1 MYNKKEARG
10 QYIKNRLN
18 NGKYAYEDYVTH
30 IGKIINSNYNYNYMN
45 WYLFYIIHMYIFI

>member
-1 MYNKKEARG
+1 VYNKKEARG